1 MQLWGQQAP
10 IWGNRPPPAHGWL
23 GQTGTGWGLCC
34 RPEKHAPPT
43 LDTPR
48 TLGILHAGAV
58 GTSTPAVPSDGL
70 CLHVLFLLRVWGG
83 AQCPLYE
90 FCELLGVGVMFSC
103 SPVNLRTLMVG
114 AGLCDGPGRVL

>member
-70 CLHVLFLLRVWGG
+70 CLHVLFLLREGSLNFIFR
-83 AQCPLYE
+83 QYLKKQNPDSR
-90 FCELLGVGVMFSC
+90 LLVD
-103 SPVNLRTLMVG
+103 RTDHSDLS
-114 AGLCDGPGRVL
+114 